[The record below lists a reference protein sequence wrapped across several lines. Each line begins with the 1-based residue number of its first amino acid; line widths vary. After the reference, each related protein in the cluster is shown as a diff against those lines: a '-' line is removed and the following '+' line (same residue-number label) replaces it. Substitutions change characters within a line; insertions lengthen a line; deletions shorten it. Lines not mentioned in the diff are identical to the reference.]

1 MRILAMDARAQ
12 KIMEIAGKLG
22 MQPQWLDGVIALE
35 SSYNPKAMNPTP
47 YNLARVKQYGDAPK
61 YARGLI
67 QFIDETAQELGF
79 EGSRDLIEKLPD
91 FGSQMDGA
99 VYPYFRKKM
108 PFTSEQ
114 DVYMSVFYP
123 KYRKVAPDTAFPDSV
138 TAVNPGIRTPADYI
152 ALVNKRVAALR
163 LISPEVVKTAGIGVL
178 IIGAAVLGYFMLR

>member
-1 MRILAMDARAQ
+1 MDARAQ
-12 KIMEIAGKLG
+12 KIVEIAGKLG
-22 MQPQWLDGVIALE
+22 MASQWLDGVIALE

-47 YNLARVKQYGDAPK
+47 YNKARVDKYGEAPK

-79 EGSRDLIEKLPD
+79 ENSKDLIDRLPD
-91 FGSQMDGA
+91 FASQMDGA

-123 KYRKVAPDTAFPDSV
+123 KYRKVAPTTLFPDTV
-138 TAVNPGIRTPADYI
+138 RDVNPGINTPADYI
-152 ALVNKRVAALR
+152 ALVNKRVEEMR
-163 LISPEVVKTAGIGVL
+163 LVPVVATAGIGLGLV
-178 IIGAAVLGYFMLR
+178 GVAVAAWFFFRGSA